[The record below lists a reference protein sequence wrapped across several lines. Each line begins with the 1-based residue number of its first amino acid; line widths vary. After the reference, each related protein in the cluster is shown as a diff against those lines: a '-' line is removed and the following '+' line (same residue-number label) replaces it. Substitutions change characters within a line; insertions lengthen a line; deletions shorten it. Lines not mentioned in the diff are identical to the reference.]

1 MPDTL
6 TPAAALL
13 AALLIALPANAQEGG
28 IQPSEAVMIAVGASP
43 GAEPLGV
50 KRQGDVYVVKLKQ
63 GGSVIRV
70 SVDARSGSVVSIE

>member
-1 MPDTL
+1 
-6 TPAAALL
+6 
-13 AALLIALPANAQEGG
+13 
-28 IQPSEAVMIAVGASP
+28 MIAVGASP